1 MVNTKLSW
9 IVENKNKD
17 ILNIMVYMNTQLS
30 FIYYFNWMVNIFSY
44 VKYSEAS
51 FPMTGQYTAL
61 LLLTSV
67 IWVLLWLGYRQNKIN
82 DEIKKKEKEERINAK
97 TERRRKLESLY
108 PNKKSSF

>member
-1 MVNTKLSW
+1 
-9 IVENKNKD
+9 
-17 ILNIMVYMNTQLS
+17 MVYINTQIS
-30 FIYYFNWMVNIFSY
+30 FIYYFSKMVNLFSY

-61 LLLTSV
+61 LLLTTV
-67 IWVLLWLGYRQNKIN
+67 IWVLLWIGYRQNKIN

-108 PNKKSSF
+108 PDRKNIF

>member
-1 MVNTKLSW
+1 MVNL
-9 IVENKNKD
+9 
-17 ILNIMVYMNTQLS
+17 
-30 FIYYFNWMVNIFSY
+30 FSY

-67 IWVLLWLGYRQNKIN
+67 IWVLLWIGYRQNKIN

-108 PNKKSSF
+108 PNRKTKF

>member
-1 MVNTKLSW
+1 
-9 IVENKNKD
+9 
-17 ILNIMVYMNTQLS
+17 MVYLNTQIS
-30 FIYYFNWMVNIFSY
+30 FIYYFSKMINLFSY

-67 IWVLLWLGYRQNKIN
+67 IWVLLWIGYRQNKIN

-108 PNKKSSF
+108 PNRKNNF

>member
-1 MVNTKLSW
+1 M
-9 IVENKNKD
+9 
-17 ILNIMVYMNTQLS
+17 
-30 FIYYFNWMVNIFSY
+30 FNLFSY

-67 IWVLLWLGYRQNKIN
+67 IWVLLWIGYRQNKIN
-82 DEIKKKEKEERINAK
+82 DEIKEKEKEERINAK

-108 PNKKSSF
+108 PNSKNNF